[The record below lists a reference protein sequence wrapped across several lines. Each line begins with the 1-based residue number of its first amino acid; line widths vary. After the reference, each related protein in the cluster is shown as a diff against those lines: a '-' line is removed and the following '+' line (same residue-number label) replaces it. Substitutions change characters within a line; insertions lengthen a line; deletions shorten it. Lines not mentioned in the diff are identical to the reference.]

1 MVNPMNRPA
10 ITYQLER
17 RRAIAHGILETSGQ
31 TFMLLLAVRVFQ
43 AGPNAKAVIAT
54 GTNLGLLLTPV
65 GVWLGARQRWRPSQ
79 MAAVLAGAGA
89 VAMLAATLESL
100 SAFVLGGLIAATC
113 GGIIAPFL
121 TQMYEENYPADKR
134 GVWFAR
140 TVMIRV
146 GVAAVFSELAGRWM
160 AARLGDY
167 RWLLVW
173 YAAGFAYSAVCLARC
188 PTEPLVADGGTHP
201 LRALRFVREDR
212 VFRWT
217 LICWMLMG
225 FANLM
230 MVPLRVEYL
239 ANPQYGLTLSAG
251 LVAMLTGVIPNVLRL
266 LLAPV
271 WGYLFDR
278 MNFFAMRVVL
288 NVGFAISILT
298 FFTSNTLLGLVTG
311 AVIFGISNA
320 GGDVAWMLWVT
331 KFAPPGRVAD
341 YMAVHTFFTGLRGVI
356 APLVA
361 FHIVTR
367 MSVGALGGISAG
379 MIVLASLVLLR
390 EIKLGK
396 SPDPGTKLIEDA
408 T

>member
-1 MVNPMNRPA
+1 MTRTDL
-10 ITYQLER
+10 TYRQER
-17 RRAIAHGILETSGQ
+17 RRAIAHGVLETSGQ
-31 TFMLLLAVRVFQ
+31 TFMLLLAVRVFE
-43 AGPNAKAVIAT
+43 AGPDAKAVIAT

-65 GVWLGARQRWRPSQ
+65 GVWLGVRRRWRSSQ
-79 MAAVLAGAGA
+79 AAAVLAGVGA
-89 VAMLAATLESL
+89 VAMLTATLPFLWTFVIGSL
-100 SAFVLGGLIAATC
+100 VAATC
-113 GGIIAPFL
+113 GGLMVPFM
-121 TQMYEENYPADKR
+121 TQLFEENYPAAKR

-146 GVAAVFSELAGRWM
+146 GVAAVFSDLAGRWM
-160 AARLGDY
+160 AARLMDY
-167 RWLLVW
+167 RWLLVC
-173 YAAGFAYSAVCLARC
+173 YAAGFAYSALCLTRC
-188 PTEPLVADGGTHP
+188 PTEPLAGDGGSHP

-239 ANPQYGLTLSAG
+239 ANPQYGLVLSAG
-251 LVAMLTGVIPNVLRL
+251 LIALLTGVIPNVLRL

-271 WGYLFDR
+271 WGRLFDR
-278 MNFFAMRVVL
+278 MNFFALRVLL

-298 FFTSNTLLGLVTG
+298 FFTSNSLAGLITG
-311 AVIFGISNA
+311 SVIFGIANA

-331 KFAPPGRVAD
+331 KFAPPGRVVD
-341 YMAVHTFFTGLRGVI
+341 YMSVHTFFTGLRGVI
-356 APLVA
+356 APAVA

-379 MIVLASLVLLR
+379 MIVLASLVLVR

-396 SPDPGTKLIEDA
+396 SPDPGTKLIEEA